1 MSCVITKITLW
12 FVSDKLFWYWGRL
25 KKEKHQ
31 HFVQEKINTM
41 FVING
46 VYRI

>member
-1 MSCVITKITLW
+1 VAGEKKEMIRTEPIR
-12 FVSDKLFWYWGRL
+12 RL

-31 HFVQEKINTM
+31 HFVWEKINTM